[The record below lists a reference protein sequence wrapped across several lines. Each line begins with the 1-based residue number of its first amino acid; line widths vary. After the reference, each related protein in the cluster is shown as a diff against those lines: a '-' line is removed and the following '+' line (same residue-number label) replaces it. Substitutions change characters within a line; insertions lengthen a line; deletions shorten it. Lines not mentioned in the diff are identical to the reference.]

1 MKHVLFVCTGNIFRS
16 LTAEHGLRHALQD
29 RADIHVSSAGTVD
42 FPHVVRPNVR
52 DYLLAKGFDVSR
64 HQRRTLT
71 AALLRESHLV
81 IAMSTDHRTYIR
93 SRFGHPAALYLEACG
108 EASEALPDIEEA
120 VLDYRT
126 NPAAV
131 DAHVRATIERVLS
144 LSHKLAAR
152 LDTLLDQVHIP
163 ERP

>member
-52 DYLLAKGFDVSR
+52 DYLLAKGFGVSR

-71 AALLRESHLV
+71 V
-81 IAMSTDHRTYIR
+81 
-93 SRFGHPAALYLEACG
+93 
-108 EASEALPDIEEA
+108 ASEALPDIEEA